1 MTGPRVEPDELTA
14 DPLRATA
21 ECRSDGSVVV
31 RCRGGIDAATA
42 PPLTDFLIHWV
53 DRCCC
58 VELDLS
64 GVDHLAAA
72 GVTAVLTG
80 CGHADREGRHLRL
93 GPDRPRAVGRVLA
106 AARIVVGDRPVATC
120 PRHREPAA

>member
-1 MTGPRVEPDELTA
+1 MTGLREQCDELAA

-21 ECRSDGSVVV
+21 ESRADGSVVV

-42 PPLTDFLIHWV
+42 PPLTDFLIRWV

-72 GVTAVLTG
+72 GVAAVLTG
-80 CGHADREGRHLRL
+80 CRHADREGRHLRL
-93 GPDRPRAVGRVLA
+93 GPGRPPVVGRVLA
-106 AARIVVGDRPVATC
+106 AARIVVGDRPGTAC